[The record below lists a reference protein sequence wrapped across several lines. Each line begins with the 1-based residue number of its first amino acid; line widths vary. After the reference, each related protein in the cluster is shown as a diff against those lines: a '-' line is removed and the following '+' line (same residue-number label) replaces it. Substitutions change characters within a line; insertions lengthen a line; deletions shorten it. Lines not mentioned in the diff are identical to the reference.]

1 MLQFHFNLIHDD
13 DGDDDS
19 FKHFLLNVFFSG
31 VKSFQQAGMNCL
43 WWTNQIFCLKML
55 KKQPT
60 LTICLFDVF
69 LVEGVTQLTTAPLK
83 AIQVKKTKIR
93 WPPIIKGSSMAS
105 CILQNDLWSGI
116 NSFLILSRPGQ
127 LKKWLYHSVTQRVRE
142 IWFPNVHK

>member
-55 KKQPT
+55 KNNQP
-60 LTICLFDVF
+60 
-69 LVEGVTQLTTAPLK
+69 
-83 AIQVKKTKIR
+83 
-93 WPPIIKGSSMAS
+93 
-105 CILQNDLWSGI
+105 
-116 NSFLILSRPGQ
+116 
-127 LKKWLYHSVTQRVRE
+127 
-142 IWFPNVHK
+142 